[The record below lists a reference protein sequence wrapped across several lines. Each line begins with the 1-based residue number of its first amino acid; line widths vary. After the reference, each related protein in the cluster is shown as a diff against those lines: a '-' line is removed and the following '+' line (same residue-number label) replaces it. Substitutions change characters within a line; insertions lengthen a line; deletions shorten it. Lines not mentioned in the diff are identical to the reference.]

1 MRGSAG
7 VTILFCALTMI
18 VFQVMGPSG
27 VNAREPKAVTV
38 SFFDNK
44 VCGEPGED
52 PHLKIDPDIQ
62 MECIWLQGSAQGG
75 GETYDSRGC
84 PISGVTHMDDVRAPW
99 RFILNYSFHV
109 MRSSC
114 FGILKP

>member
-7 VTILFCALTMI
+7 VTILFCVLTLI
-18 VFQVMGPSG
+18 AFQVMGPSG
-27 VNAREPKAVTV
+27 VYAREPRAVTI

-62 MECIWLQGSAQGG
+62 MECIWLQGSTRGD
-75 GETYDSRGC
+75 GETSDGW
-84 PISGVTHMDDVRAPW
+84 VTRVDDVRVPW
-99 RFILNYSFHV
+99 RIILNYSFHI